1 MGQRSTS
8 IGVKAQVAG
17 RVARAVGVMG
27 AALALPVA
35 PISAM
40 AQVSPDGM
48 ITIPGNGEAPAT
60 QAQSSYAA
68 PAQRSPAQAANAE
81 AQFQAAAR
89 GAQIVIPGAGEAG
102 AKPSGVT
109 IETVQGGSQGS
120 GATPGVHATRVTFPT
135 RPVSTSI
142 NTQNANA
149 ANAAVANP
157 GLNPAVAALLANPA
171 GSNSSGLNANPQMPA
186 GGDLARLQA
195 QAAHELSRDGRN
207 ASGTTQT
214 NNSTAQ
220 TAQAGQ
226 MANAAGRAAG
236 ATAAPAAAA
245 LAAQAG
251 GNAANAGAAAGA
263 NAPMGSGTNA
273 AGNKALKFSATHN
286 IPTAKSMPA
295 LDTIAPTQSL
305 GSAMS
310 PAARFAAAQSAAQR
324 QAKAAS
330 QLNDDGA
337 NASVNG
343 SAADATGAAAAQMQ
357 AQSPTAG
364 NVQASAQA
372 SAQADAAGN
381 GQTGAT
387 PQSGLRPAHAPNQV
401 VVASSDGPPIAH
413 SVTIQQMPA
422 PAAQSLPGKQDPA
435 VVMKTAEDFLRLQA
449 TGLPGHV
456 TITVPPITPR
466 GLAACDNLQAFM
478 APGAP
483 VWGRTTVGVRCAGEK
498 PWTIYVMARI
508 SVQATYYVASREI
521 LAGDVI
527 QATDLL
533 PRDGDLAVMPR
544 AIVTDPAQAVGA
556 VAQNRITPGVPVRT
570 DLIRSVNAIQLGQT
584 VKVVA
589 QGEGFSISTDGSA
602 MNNASPGQQVRV
614 KTENGQTVVGTASGR
629 GVVEIPM

>member
-8 IGVKAQVAG
+8 IGVRAQVAG
-17 RVARAVGVMG
+17 RVARAVGVLG

-35 PISAM
+35 PISAL

-60 QAQSSYAA
+60 QAQGSNAA
-68 PAQRSPAQAANAE
+68 PAQRAPAQSANAD

-102 AKPSGVT
+102 AKPTGVT
-109 IETVQGGSQGS
+109 IETVQGTAQGP
-120 GATPGVHATRVTFPT
+120 GVTPGAHATRVAFPT

-171 GSNSSGLNANPQMPA
+171 GSRSAGLDSNPRLPA

-195 QAAHELSRDGRN
+195 QAANELSRDGRN
-207 ASGTTQT
+207 ASGTT
-214 NNSTAQ
+214 NLSAAA
-220 TAQAGQ
+220 AQASQ
-226 MANAAGRAAG
+226 TAG
-236 ATAAPAAAA
+236 ATGRPSGAMAAPAKAA
-245 LAAQAG
+245 LAAEAG
-251 GNAANAGAAAGA
+251 GNVANAGTAAGA
-263 NAPMGSGTNA
+263 NAPMSTGTNA

-295 LDTIAPTQSL
+295 LDTIAPSQSL

-324 QAKAAS
+324 QAKASS
-330 QLNDDGA
+330 QLTDDGA
-337 NASVNG
+337 NASVNS
-343 SAADATGAAAAQMQ
+343 SAAGANGATAAQTQ
-357 AQSPTAG
+357 TPGATAG
-364 NVQASAQA
+364 NVQAG
-372 SAQADAAGN
+372 AQADAAGN
-381 GQTGAT
+381 AQAGAT
-387 PQSGLRPAHAPNQV
+387 PESGLRAAHAPLQI

-422 PAAQSLPGKQDPA
+422 PAAQELPGKQDPA
-435 VVMKTAEDFLRLQA
+435 AVMKTAEDFLRQQA

-544 AIVTDPAQAVGA
+544 AIVTDPSQAVGA

-589 QGEGFSISTDGSA
+589 QGDGFSISTDGSA